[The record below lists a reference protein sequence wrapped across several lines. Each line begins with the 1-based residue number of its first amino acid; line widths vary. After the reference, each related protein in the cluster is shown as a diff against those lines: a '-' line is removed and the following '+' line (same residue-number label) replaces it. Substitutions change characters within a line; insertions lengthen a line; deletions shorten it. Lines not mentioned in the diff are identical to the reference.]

1 MIFGVEGAEKVSKPK
16 IGFLVFFGQQKSYK
30 MSGND
35 AEKNKDANQILEQ
48 SLTKLAWLVNINA
61 KDLAKKHE
69 KEEKGRSVN

>member
-1 MIFGVEGAEKVSKPK
+1 
-16 IGFLVFFGQQKSYK
+16 

-35 AEKNKDANQILEQ
+35 AEKNSNQILEQ

-61 KDLAKKHE
+61 KDLARKHE

>member
-1 MIFGVEGAEKVSKPK
+1 
-16 IGFLVFFGQQKSYK
+16 

-35 AEKNKDANQILEQ
+35 AEKSKDSNQILEQ

-69 KEEKGRSVN
+69 KEEKGRSKNYEKKSPKIN

>member
-1 MIFGVEGAEKVSKPK
+1 
-16 IGFLVFFGQQKSYK
+16 

-69 KEEKGRSVN
+69 KEEKGRSVNKEKKITKNKLANI

>member
-1 MIFGVEGAEKVSKPK
+1 
-16 IGFLVFFGQQKSYK
+16 

-61 KDLAKKHE
+61 KDLTKKQE
-69 KEEKGRSVN
+69 KEKKGRSVNSEKKNLPKIN

>member
-1 MIFGVEGAEKVSKPK
+1 
-16 IGFLVFFGQQKSYK
+16 

-35 AEKNKDANQILEQ
+35 AEKNKNSNQILEQ

-69 KEEKGRSVN
+69 KEEKGRSMN